1 MGFIEQQIARQVQ
14 EKLDALAKQ
23 LGDKFQPEFDKLGAE
38 LKGLIE
44 YVNAQ
49 DKRIE
54 SLEKK
59 VG

>member
-54 SLEKK
+54 ALEKR
-59 VG
+59 